1 MIYTEDKVRD
11 RARKILEFYDDEF
24 ADSGTGQTT
33 TFNQLDGKYF
43 KGIKDKPDGWYF
55 PKDISQTAIVLET
68 KALSRNKNDD
78 LEKDKEQ
85 LFKYMQIAAKKYKK
99 VLGILYN
106 GEDVLVYNDSRKQ
119 IINVNTL
126 LHKNY
131 YLKLA
136 NRIPIDIDAI
146 QSCTIAINE
155 LLHHKFIMQD
165 LRHRMIFTACALVAH
180 RKGAKLENFK
190 DLDFSN
196 LKERII
202 QILEKSYSK
211 EQRTNEKLAIIKE
224 QYQKITCDKEN
235 DRVAMGDFI
244 DNVIKISHFID
255 SNDWNGEDVM
265 MIFFNEFNRYL
276 PKKPDYGQVFTP
288 QHIVSLMYRITN
300 TTHKDRVLD
309 AACGSGAFLIT
320 AMGEMISEVGGR
332 ENEKDV
338 LRICSEQ
345 LFGVEISKDLFAL
358 ACANMFIHKDGK
370 TNLIQAD
377 SRDKEVCEWIKS
389 KNITKVLM
397 NPPYENKYGVYEI
410 VENVLNNVSEGA
422 MCAFLLPN
430 TKLEVGAKR
439 ARKWLKKHS
448 LLKIIKLPS
457 EIFAGKASSDT
468 SIFLF
473 KAHEP
478 QNDKEIF
485 ACHIKDDG
493 LETIKNKGRQDTK
506 ERWKNEL
513 EPYWLDVIYKQSGDK
528 SCQWLKPDEH
538 LSYQMPQEP
547 FSISEQD
554 FKKVVLDFML
564 FENGID
570 KKEFEKTMLES
581 LLYGSKIE
589 LKDSEIL
596 VRFDKDKEVNI
607 KKKPYQKSL
616 FDKEDK

>member
-1 MIYTEDKVRD
+1 
-11 RARKILEFYDDEF
+11 
-24 ADSGTGQTT
+24 
-33 TFNQLDGKYF
+33 
-43 KGIKDKPDGWYF
+43 
-55 PKDISQTAIVLET
+55 
-68 KALSRNKNDD
+68 
-78 LEKDKEQ
+78 
-85 LFKYMQIAAKKYKK
+85 MQITAQKYKK

-106 GEDVLVYNDSRKQ
+106 GEDVLVYNDSQKQ

-165 LRHRMIFTACALVAH
+165 LKHRMIFTACALVAH
-180 RKGAKLENFK
+180 RKGARLENFK

-235 DRVAMGDFI
+235 DQVAMSDFI
-244 DNVIKISHFID
+244 DNVVKISHFID
-255 SNDWNGEDVM
+255 SDDWNGEDVM

-338 LRICSEQ
+338 LRICNEQ
-345 LFGVEISKDLFAL
+345 LFGVEISKDLFTL
-358 ACANMFIHKDGK
+358 ACANMLIHKDGK

-377 SRDKEVCEWIKS
+377 SRDKEVCEWIKG

-410 VENVLNNVSEGA
+410 VENVLDNVSEGA

-485 ACHIKDDG
+485 ACHIKEDG
-493 LETIKNKGRQDTK
+493 LETIKNKGRQDIK
-506 ERWKNEL
+506 GIWKNKL
-513 EPYWLDVIYKQSGDK
+513 EPYWLDVIYKQSGDE

-547 FSISEQD
+547 FSINEQD

-570 KKEFEKTMLES
+570 KKEFEKAMLES
-581 LLYGSKIE
+581 LLYDSKIE

-596 VRFDKDKEVNI
+596 VRFDKDKEVDTR
-607 KKKPYQKSL
+607 KKPSQKSL
-616 FDKEDK
+616 FDKEEE

>member
-11 RARKILEFYDDEF
+11 RAREILGFYDDEL
-24 ADSGTGQTT
+24 ADSGTGQIT
-33 TFNQLDGKYF
+33 TFNQLDSKYF

-55 PKDISQTAIVLET
+55 PKDINQTAIILET
-68 KALSRNKNDD
+68 KALSYNKSDD
-78 LEKDKEQ
+78 LEKDREQ
-85 LFKYMQIAAKKYKK
+85 LFRYMQITAQKYKK

-106 GEDVLVYNDSRKQ
+106 GEDVLVYNDSQKQ

-165 LRHRMIFTACALVAH
+165 LKHRMIFTACALVAH
-180 RKGAKLENFK
+180 RKGARLENFK

-235 DRVAMGDFI
+235 DQVAMSDFI
-244 DNVIKISHFID
+244 DNVVKISHFID
-255 SNDWNGEDVM
+255 SDDWNGEDVM

-320 AMGEMISEVGGR
+320 AMGEMISEVVGR

-338 LRICSEQ
+338 LRICNEQ
-345 LFGVEISKDLFAL
+345 LFGVEISKDLFTL
-358 ACANMFIHKDGK
+358 ACANMLIHKDGK

-377 SRDKEVCEWIKS
+377 SRDKEVCEWIKG

-410 VENVLNNVSEGA
+410 VENVLDNVSEGA

-478 QNDKEIF
+478 QNNKEIF
-485 ACHIKDDG
+485 ACHIKEDG
-493 LETIKNKGRQDTK
+493 LETIKNKGRQDIK
-506 ERWKNEL
+506 GIWKNKL
-513 EPYWLDVIYKQSGDK
+513 EPYWLDVIYKQSGDE

-547 FSISEQD
+547 FSINEQD

-570 KKEFEKTMLES
+570 KKEFEKAMLES
-581 LLYGSKIE
+581 LLYDSKIE

-596 VRFDKDKEVNI
+596 VRFDKAKEVDTR
-607 KKKPYQKSL
+607 KKPSQKSL
-616 FDKEDK
+616 FDKEEE